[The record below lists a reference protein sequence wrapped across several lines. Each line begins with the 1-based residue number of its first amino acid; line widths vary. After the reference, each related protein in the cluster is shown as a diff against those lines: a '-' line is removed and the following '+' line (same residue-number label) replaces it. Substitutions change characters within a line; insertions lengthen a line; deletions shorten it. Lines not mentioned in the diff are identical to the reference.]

1 MMFHSVLR
9 YLRLAFAVLLAAMG
23 CASAL
28 SNAAPILEKISPNP
42 TVYQESTDYSL
53 FTTNSPGFF
62 ASFPGNVTAPLQLV
76 APDLDTGCQAADF
89 AGFAS
94 GNIALIRRGGCFFSD
109 KVNFAAA
116 AGAVGVLIY
125 NNLPGGVGSV
135 TLEDPTN
142 IPSMH
147 ITNVLGADLIAE
159 FGSGRV
165 IMHMSTVTESVPEPV
180 TLSLLALSLAGL
192 GWSRRRK

>member
-1 MMFHSVLR
+1 MMLHSVWR
-9 YLRLAFAVLLAAMG
+9 YLRLAFAMLLGALG

-42 TVYQESTDYSL
+42 TVYQEGTDYSL
-53 FTTNSPGFF
+53 FGSGFF
-62 ASFPGNVTAPLQLV
+62 ASFPGDVTAPLQLV

-125 NNLPGGVGSV
+125 NNLPGGVSSV
-135 TLEDPTN
+135 TLQDPTN

-147 ITNVLGADLIAE
+147 ISDVLGADLIADLRT
-159 FGSGRV
+159 GPV
-165 IMHMSTVTESVPEPV
+165 TMHMSTVTESVPEPV
-180 TLSLLALSLAGL
+180 TLALLGLGLAGL
-192 GWSRRRK
+192 GWSQRRK